1 MLALANLSFTSI
13 PFASLPFS
21 GGLSATPNG
30 YLMFSIGAAL
40 LYGLLLSSPPSPRR
54 AIVKTLSIGILAVLA
69 FYVGGPWAL
78 ILALSFSALGDAFLA
93 YKGDKNFL
101 GGLASFLVAHIF
113 YVILFVTQPTQT
125 LIFQTPRLAAIIAML
140 AFCGL
145 MLFKLLPAVG
155 SLKLPVLAYMLVI
168 TIMGVVA
175 MGLDKPMAILGA
187 IMFIA
192 SDAVLATEKFLM
204 SKDHPLRTLSSIAI
218 WTLYYIGQLLIALAF
233 LA

>member
-1 MLALANLSFTSI
+1 MLALANLSFTN
-13 PFASLPFS
+13 LPFS

-30 YLMFSIGAAL
+30 YLMFSIGAAM

-54 AIVKTLSIGILAVLA
+54 AIIKTLSIGILAVLA
-69 FYVGGPWAL
+69 FYIGGPWAL
-78 ILALSFSALGDAFLA
+78 VLALIFSALGDAFLA

-113 YVILFVTQPTQT
+113 YVILFISQPTES
-125 LIFQTPRLAAIIAML
+125 LIFQTPRLVAIVAML
-140 AFCGL
+140 AFCGF

-155 SLKLPVLAYMLVI
+155 SLKLPVLAYMSVI

-175 MGLDKPMAILGA
+175 MGLDKPVAILGA
-187 IMFIA
+187 VMFIA
-192 SDAVLATEKFLM
+192 SDAILATEKFLM
-204 SKDHPLRTLSSIAI
+204 GEDHPLRTLSSIAI
-218 WTLYYIGQLLIALAF
+218 WTLYYVGQLLIALAF